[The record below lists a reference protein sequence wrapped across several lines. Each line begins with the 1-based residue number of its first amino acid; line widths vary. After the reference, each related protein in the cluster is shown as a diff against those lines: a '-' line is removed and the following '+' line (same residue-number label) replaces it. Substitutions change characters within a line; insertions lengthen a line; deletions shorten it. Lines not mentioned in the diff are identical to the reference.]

1 MFQAYLAWSL
11 HHLYLP
17 SIDTTLLFQWWSC
30 LAFRDQNLV
39 YIYPTLGRLLPKSMC
54 PENRLVFTSLPFLDS
69 TRNIIYKCERFHYL
83 QSTVYFKSSPY
94 LSSGKLGLSEPFRES
109 DWLESQVFSF
119 ELLLQNIT
127 LRISEILFL
136 VLERRWLIQ
145 VEFFSW
151 VKKVTGETIAD
162 VVAKRKTLIQ
172 VIASWPQAWNS
183 NSTDISG
190 CREYQQHC

>member
-1 MFQAYLAWSL
+1 METPSHVSEWTSSLANL
-11 HHLYLP
+11 GHLPQVSFRVPGSRVAPVVPQHRKKGLGVPGPLTWEHVLPLMSFFWIRFSFILLILSLP
-17 SIDTTLLFQWWSC
+17 SGFYLMRAAVFSIENNTL
-30 LAFRDQNLV
+30 
-39 YIYPTLGRLLPKSMC
+39 
-54 PENRLVFTSLPFLDS
+54 TSFFFA
-69 TRNIIYKCERFHYL
+69 RR
-83 QSTVYFKSSPY
+83 
-94 LSSGKLGLSEPFRES
+94 
-109 DWLESQVFSF
+109 VFSF

-136 VLERRWLIQ
+136 GLERRWLIQ

-190 CREYQQHC
+190 CQEYQQHC